1 MKLFFNIILV
11 LIVFKISAQSDSLL
25 KNFDDSRNHKTHQA
39 MIVLTSWAGGNI
51 GASVA
56 GFVLTNSYEEKQFY
70 IMNGAWGA
78 INMCFALPGLVSKP
92 KPTGTWYDVQ
102 KHQTN
107 VEKLFLANAALDL
120 AYIMRGTYYLEKA
133 KSEVDPLLEKRDR
146 GFGNAIVIQ
155 GAGLFIF
162 DLAMTF
168 VHNRHRKKQLDPI
181 FKNTSLNFSGNT
193 VGLIYRIN

>member
-1 MKLFFNIILV
+1 MKFIFSSLL
-11 LIVFKISAQSDSLL
+11 LLMVFKMSGQTDSLL
-25 KNFDDSRNHKTHQA
+25 KKFDDTRNKKTRQS
-39 MIVLTSWAGGNI
+39 MVVLTSWAGANI

-78 INMCFALPGLVSKP
+78 INMCFALPGLISKA
-92 KPTGTWYDVQ
+92 KPTGTWHDVQ

-162 DLAMTF
+162 DLTMTF
-168 VHNRHRKKQLDPI
+168 IHNRNRKKHLDPI
-181 FKNTSLNFSGNT
+181 LKNTSLTSTGNT
-193 VGLIYRIN
+193 VGLIYRFN